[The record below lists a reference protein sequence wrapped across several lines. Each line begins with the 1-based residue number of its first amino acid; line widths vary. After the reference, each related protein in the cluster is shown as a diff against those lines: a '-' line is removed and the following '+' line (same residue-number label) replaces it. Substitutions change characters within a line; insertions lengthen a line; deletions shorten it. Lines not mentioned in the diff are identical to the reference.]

1 MSTKDKIYVAFDGD
15 KDIQYYNLLKAWN
28 NNDNLNFSIND
39 AHDINTARDTS
50 SEEQIK
56 RQLKERFQ
64 YSKSFIL
71 LLGESTRYLYK
82 FVKWEI
88 ETALELELPIIVVN
102 LNKKRIVDNDR
113 CPSILKDSLTIHISY
128 EMKIIEYAINNW
140 PIVHYK
146 YIKEETKSTFTYK
159 NDVYIKLGL

>member
-28 NNDNLNFSIND
+28 SNDNLSFSIND

-56 RQLKERFQ
+56 RQLKERFLS
-64 YSKSFIL
+64 SKSFIL
-71 LLGESTRYLYK
+71 LLGESTKYLYK

-102 LNKKRIVDNDR
+102 INKKRIVDYDR
-113 CPSILKDSLTIHISY
+113 CPSILKDCLSIHISY
-128 EMKIIEYAINNW
+128 EMKIIEHAIKNW
-140 PIVHYK
+140 PLVHYK
-146 YIKEETKSTFTYK
+146 YIKEENKNSFTYK
-159 NDVYIKLGL
+159 NEVYIKLGL